1 MTNTDTH
8 PPQSKSRVGLVA
20 SIIGIICAVV
30 ILAYLVNIFNSDQ
43 SSETTS
49 SVVTD
54 VEETSEPETAEVP
67 KVVEEPQ
74 VADKPEVAEA
84 PEVEEVLEV
93 EEVPEVEEVV
103 EINESLETPE
113 IEVASLSDLDIVRV
127 EPDGSTIIAGR
138 AEPNARITI
147 ISGGK
152 ILAETMADELGDF
165 VVLLDEPLPPGSHE
179 LSILVN
185 GVLSDETIGVFVPE
199 RESGEQPLVIVSP
212 LDDATEILQFPDSSE
227 QDQVD
232 SAEPEETI
240 ITEETVDLLEYELSI
255 RAVEAE
261 DGKVYVAGEATT
273 GKIVNVYIE
282 NGLIGDEKPDSNGRW
297 LLEADMQLR
306 PGTHTV
312 RADLIDG
319 TNGEVLRQVA
329 VDFQKEEGQ
338 EIALPVVSQGDNTD
352 SEDFSTL
359 ELTVSGPS
367 AIIIKR
373 GDNLW
378 NISRKLYGHG
388 IRYTTIYEAN
398 RDQIVDP
405 DLIYPEQKF
414 ITPELDELTNQ

>member
-1 MTNTDTH
+1 MNH
-8 PPQSKSRVGLVA
+8 LK
-20 SIIGIICAVV
+20 
-30 ILAYLVNIFNSDQ
+30 
-43 SSETTS
+43 TS
-49 SVVTD
+49 
-54 VEETSEPETAEVP
+54 
-67 KVVEEPQ
+67 
-74 VADKPEVAEA
+74 
-84 PEVEEVLEV
+84 
-93 EEVPEVEEVV
+93 
-103 EINESLETPE
+103 ETPE

-212 LDDATEILQFPDSSE
+212 LDDATEILQLPDSSE

-240 ITEETVDLLEYELSI
+240 ITEETVDLPEYDLSI